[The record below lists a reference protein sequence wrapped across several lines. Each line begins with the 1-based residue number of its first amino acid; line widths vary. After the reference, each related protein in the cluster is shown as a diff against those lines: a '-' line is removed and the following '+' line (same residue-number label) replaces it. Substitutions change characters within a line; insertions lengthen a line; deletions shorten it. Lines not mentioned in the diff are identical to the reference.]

1 MKGKFLFVILAG
13 TVLYAQLGSAWDAK
27 NIKPKTDDDLK
38 RTLTNIN
45 IKSLKSLE
53 LRGRSKMSI
62 GTIKKKVFT

>member
-38 RTLTNIN
+38 RTLTNIQYQVT
-45 IKSLKSLE
+45 LE